1 MYQFQQQLT
10 KLRQATGLSQEQ
22 LADQLHVSRQAISK
36 WENGSALPDIE
47 KIIQIASILHVSLDE
62 LVLAKEPAVSQFKLD
77 RLIDAHIQQNQQEI
91 TGVIRKST
99 TAGNFSPVTG
109 GSSPPSAALFAALL
123 APLDKAT
130 AAT

>member
-1 MYQFQQQLT
+1 MNQFQQQLT
-10 KLRQATGLSQEQ
+10 KLRQAAGLSQEQ

-62 LVLAKEPAVSQFKLD
+62 LVLAKEPSASSSWTGLSTPISSKTS
-77 RLIDAHIQQNQQEI
+77 RKI

>member
-1 MYQFQQQLT
+1 MNQFQQQLT
-10 KLRQATGLSQEQ
+10 KLRQAAGLSQEQ

-62 LVLAKEPAVSQFKLD
+62 LVLAKEPSASSSWTGLSTPISSKTS
-77 RLIDAHIQQNQQEI
+77 RKI

-109 GSSPPSAALFAALL
+109 GSSPPSAALFTALL

>member
-1 MYQFQQQLT
+1 MNQFQQQLT
-10 KLRQATGLSQEQ
+10 KLRQAAVLSQEQ
-22 LADQLHVSRQAISK
+22 LADQLYVSRQAISK

-62 LVLAKEPAVSQFKLD
+62 LVLAKEPSASSSWTGLSTPISSKTS
-77 RLIDAHIQQNQQEI
+77 RKI
-91 TGVIRKST
+91 TDVIRKST

>member
-1 MYQFQQQLT
+1 MNQFQQQLT
-10 KLRQATGLSQEQ
+10 KLRQAAGLSQEQ

-77 RLIDAHIQQNQQEI
+77 RLIDAHIQQNQQENHWRYQEI
-91 TGVIRKST
+91 NNGWEFLARYWWIIP
-99 TAGNFSPVTG
+99 ALG
-109 GSSPPSAALFAALL
+109 GIICGIVGAFR
-123 APLDKAT
+123 
-130 AAT
+130 